1 MQKTK
6 YSVVIPAYNEEE
18 VIYESH
24 KRLKAVM
31 DTCGDTYE
39 LVFVND
45 GSADKTYEM
54 LKDISSKDPN
64 VRVINFARNFGH
76 QLAVSAGLEK
86 SVGQAV
92 IVIDADL
99 QDPPEIML
107 QMIDLWKQGN
117 DVVYGK
123 RKKRQGETVFKKFT
137 AFAYYRVLKSMSG
150 MDMPLDAGDFRLMDR
165 KVVDVMV
172 SMKEHNRYL
181 RGMASWVGFRQV
193 PCEFERNERFAG
205 STKYSL
211 KKMLELAGNGIF
223 SFSSKPMTMSIK
235 IGVAT
240 CSITFLW
247 AIIYLVLS
255 LVKGTFSYFALFLG
269 LIYGMFGLVLI
280 AIGFC
285 GIYLGR
291 IYDEAKGRPLYLVA
305 NTLGYEEDKEIDR

>member
-1 MQKTK
+1 MQKIK

-18 VIYESH
+18 VINTSYS
-24 KRLKAVM
+24 RLKEVM
-31 DTCGDTYE
+31 DKTDGAYE
-39 LVFVND
+39 LIFVND
-45 GSADKTYEM
+45 GSADKTYEL
-54 LKDISSKDPN
+54 LKEIAKGDSN

-76 QLAVSAGLEK
+76 QLAVSAGLERAA
-86 SVGQAV
+86 GQAV

-99 QDPPEIML
+99 QDPPEVML
-107 QMIDLWKQGN
+107 EMIKLWKQGY

-137 AFAYYRVLKSMSG
+137 AFVYYRLLKSMSG

-165 KVVDVMV
+165 KVADVMV

-181 RGMASWVGFRQV
+181 RGMASWVGFKQI

-205 STKYSL
+205 TTKYSL

-223 SFSSKPMTMSIK
+223 SFSSKPMTASIK
-235 IGVAT
+235 VGVLT
-240 CSITFLW
+240 CSLTFLW
-247 AIIYLVLS
+247 MVFYLIFSII
-255 LVKGTFSYFALFLG
+255 KRTFSYVTLAIGG
-269 LIYGMFGLVLI
+269 LYGMIGLLLI

-285 GIYLGR
+285 GVYIGR

-305 NTLGYEEDKEIDR
+305 NTLGYEEEEEIDR